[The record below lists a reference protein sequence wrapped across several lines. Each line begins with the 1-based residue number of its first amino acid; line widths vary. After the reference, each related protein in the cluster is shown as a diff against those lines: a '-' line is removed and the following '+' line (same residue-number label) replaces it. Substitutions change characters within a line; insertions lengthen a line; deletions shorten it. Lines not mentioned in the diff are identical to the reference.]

1 MNKNNTFM
9 DRIQIG
15 GEWYVKE
22 STINQPQHKELTV
35 KDLTYFEAYVYETDK
50 YSWEAS
56 RVYNENREPYDTVM
70 IEFID
75 KTKPGGYRSEP
86 ELWDNNSWFIA
97 VLEGN
102 SEALIE
108 AREAMDEEGIRIFKE
123 FIGVLVEENWL

>member
-35 KDLTYFEAYVYETDK
+35 KDLTYSETYIYETDK

-75 KTKPGGYRSEP
+75 KRPLYRPEP

-102 SEALIE
+102 SEALKE
-108 AREAMDEEGIRIFKE
+108 AREAMDEEGIRIFRE
-123 FIGVLVEENWL
+123 FLGVLVEENWL